1 MAKKVESVLG
11 LANQPN
17 SGNIGS
23 GYGLVPQ
30 NYGQVLTEE
39 DQGIIAEGTK
49 QNLVISGIKGQA
61 LFAIENLAEIE
72 KFAFV
77 TFDETARFII
87 DIKNEP
93 RNQEHQ
99 AYVEEFCKLSIQS
112 FARHVR
118 GVVAVSGTNIVS
130 ELHRSLYPPPKPQKP
145 LSLLERLIG

>member
-11 LANQPN
+11 LANPTH

-30 NYGQVLTEE
+30 DYGQALTEE

-49 QNLVISGIKGQA
+49 QNLVIRGNKAQA
-61 LFAIENLAEIE
+61 QFAIESLAEIE
-72 KFAFV
+72 KHTFV
-77 TFDETARFII
+77 TFVETTGFIL
-87 DIKNEP
+87 DIKNEH
-93 RNQEHQ
+93 RDQVHQ
-99 AYVEEFCKLSIQS
+99 AYVDEFCKLSIQS
-112 FARHVR
+112 FARHCR
-118 GVVAVSGTNIVS
+118 GVVAVSGTNIGS